1 MPTSDRTAPGRD
13 RPEPKDSPRD
23 AGRARMADAPIEPPQ
38 YFDPDEPWDVQS
50 AEALTHLYESGE
62 GYLHR
67 RPEDGPARRLRQPQ
81 PALPAGEP
89 ASPDNA
95 WLEAR
100 LAEMAE
106 RLQSSL
112 AEINPDKATAHLNRR
127 LDAIEERFN
136 EALGKV
142 VQRSDLDGLKLIEAH
157 VIELAAHVEHT
168 RGRLDRI
175 DAIDDQMRGLVR
187 RLEEG
192 DHQRLDALESLL
204 QDYVAEWRKGD
215 DRTASALRSLEDV
228 VSRVGESVEAMEAQK
243 PALDLSLSVLGTAGL
258 AEPAIESDPL
268 SQVYADAA
276 RVLEPLAH
284 RAPLDAA
291 DYAPKG
297 KSDAEALAF
306 APSQDFGPPAGQHET
321 KPGDDSVPSPSL
333 LVSMMRSKLRQAL
346 GVGNTTR
353 RSDSQT
359 TVAAGAEPITTPARR
374 KRPNLLLTGGITLF
388 AAIGYL
394 LVDVFMSTSAPR
406 RPVEAEH
413 TARPA
418 DAKQTAAL
426 PAALSRASDH
436 AGTAAPLPIA
446 NAASASP
453 GFARIEA
460 IGTAMAAVFRQ
471 RDETERPPVESTAS
485 IQKDTSSA
493 PDVTVSPAL
502 MSLPMTI
509 GPASLRQAAMRGDP
523 TAQVEVASR
532 FANGQGVGR
541 DLQQAFQWYGRAA
554 TQGLGIAQYRF
565 AALYERGLGTARDA
579 ERARVWYARAAEQGN
594 VKAMHNLAVLSVSG
608 GRSDYVAAA
617 KWFALAAEFGLADS
631 QVNLAILYQNGLGVP
646 KDLTLAYK
654 WLALA
659 KRGGD
664 QEAASRVTQ
673 VRALLG
679 TAELE
684 AIDATIA
691 TWRARTPDPSANETA
706 AASHIDLSQ

>member
-23 AGRARMADAPIEPPQ
+23 AGRAGITDAPIEPPQ

-81 PALPAGEP
+81 PALAAGEP

-175 DAIDDQMRGLVR
+175 DAIDDQMQGLVR

-228 VSRVGESVEAMEAQK
+228 VSRVGEFVEAMEAQK

-258 AEPAIESDPL
+258 SEPAIESDPL

-276 RVLEPLAH
+276 RVLEPLTH

-321 KPGDDSVPSPSL
+321 KPGDDAVPSPSL

-346 GVGNTTR
+346 GVATP
-353 RSDSQT
+353 RSDPQT
-359 TVAAGAEPITTPARR
+359 TVATGSDPAATPARR
-374 KRPNLLLTGGITLF
+374 RARPNLLLTGGITLF
-388 AAIGYL
+388 AAIGYI
-394 LVDVFMSTSAPR
+394 LVDVFMSTSAPH

-418 DAKQTAAL
+418 DAKQAAAL
-426 PAALSRASDH
+426 PAALSRPSDH
-436 AGTAAPLPIA
+436 AGTAAPLLIA

-453 GFARIEA
+453 RFARIEA

-471 RDETERPPVESTAS
+471 REETERPPVESTAS
-485 IQKDTSSA
+485 IQKDTPSIL
-493 PDVTVSPAL
+493 DEGVSPAL

-523 TAQVEVASR
+523 AAQVEVASR

-565 AALYERGLGTARDA
+565 AALYERGLGTTRDA

-608 GRSDYVAAA
+608 GRSDYAAAA
-617 KWFALAAEFGLADS
+617 KWFAQAAEFGLADS

-646 KDLTLAYK
+646 KDLKLAYK

-664 QEAASRVTQ
+664 QEAAARVIQ

-691 TWRARTPDPSANETA
+691 AWRARTPDPSVNETA
-706 AASHIDLSQ
+706 AATQVDLSQ